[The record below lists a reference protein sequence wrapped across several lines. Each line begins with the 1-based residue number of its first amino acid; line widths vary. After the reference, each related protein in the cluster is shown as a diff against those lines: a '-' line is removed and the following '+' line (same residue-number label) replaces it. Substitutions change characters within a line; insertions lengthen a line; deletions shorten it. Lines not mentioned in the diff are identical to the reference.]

1 MRACQRIEGLPQ
13 LQVVPKEQD
22 LPYFETVA
30 QHPRGFAVIAGC
42 SSIQEA
48 LSLIEILLATL
59 LKLT

>member
-1 MRACQRIEGLPQ
+1 MRACQRIEGRPQ

-30 QHPRGFAVIAGC
+30 QHTRGFAVIARC
-42 SSIQEA
+42 SPVQKA
-48 LSLIEILLATL
+48 LSLSKILLGTL